1 MTDIPLPWALMLASA
16 RAVYHT
22 TFRAAIR
29 AGVPQD
35 ALAVE
40 LCDMA
45 LAAGAMLDQPQV
57 EL

>member
-1 MTDIPLPWALMLASA
+1 MTDIPLPWSLMLASA

-22 TFRAAIR
+22 TFRVAIM

-35 ALAVE
+35 ALAAE

>member
-1 MTDIPLPWALMLASA
+1 MILASA

-22 TFRAAIR
+22 TFRAAIL

>member
-1 MTDIPLPWALMLASA
+1 MTDIPLPWSMMLASA
-16 RAVYHT
+16 RAVYHV
-22 TFRAAIR
+22 TFRAAID
-29 AGVPQD
+29 AGMPQD

-57 EL
+57 EV